1 MLLKKLAHTLLLKK
15 NLFDKCEKQYKSNH
29 NKKKQTLDMC
39 VTKSDTL
46 NAEVIW
52 TSKSVVNELSVWAN
66 AKLKMKYT
74 FAAIFP
80 DSKFASSFSMGR
92 INRIKAMYV
101 INHGLAPCFKYLLLD
116 SLKHPRFE
124 TSFDKSLND
133 ITEACEMDFI
143 HILLGCY

>member
-52 TSKSVVNELSVWAN
+52 TSKSVVNELSV
-66 AKLKMKYT
+66 
-74 FAAIFP
+74 
-80 DSKFASSFSMGR
+80 
-92 INRIKAMYV
+92 
-101 INHGLAPCFKYLLLD
+101 
-116 SLKHPRFE
+116 
-124 TSFDKSLND
+124 
-133 ITEACEMDFI
+133 
-143 HILLGCY
+143 